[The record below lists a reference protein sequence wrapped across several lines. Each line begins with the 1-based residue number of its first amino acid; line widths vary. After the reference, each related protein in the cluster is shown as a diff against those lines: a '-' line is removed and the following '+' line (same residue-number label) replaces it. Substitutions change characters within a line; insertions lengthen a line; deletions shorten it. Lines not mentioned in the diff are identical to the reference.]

1 MLDYCNELFPMAF
14 IYDRTIHF
22 SETDA
27 AGVVYFANVLTLC
40 HEAYE
45 ALLVEGGI
53 DLRSFFSAQEIAVPI
68 VHAEVDFLK
77 PMFCGDHIT
86 IELTP
91 NLLKPSEFEI
101 RYHLSQE
108 SKLVG
113 TALTRHV
120 CISTETRSR
129 IELSANLRQ
138 WLDRFR

>member
-1 MLDYCNELFPMAF
+1 MVFT
-14 IYDRTIHF
+14 YDRTIHF

-45 ALLVEGGI
+45 ASLVASGI
-53 DLRSFFSAQEIAVPI
+53 EIRSFFSGKEIAVPI

-77 PMFCGDHIT
+77 PMFCGDRIT
-86 IELTP
+86 IQLAP

-108 SKLVG
+108 SKQVG
-113 TALTRHV
+113 IALTRHV
-120 CISTETRSR
+120 CISTKTRSR
-129 IELSANLRQ
+129 IELSASLRQ